1 MAGYIWFGVH
11 VCVCVCEKKLIMEN
25 DFQSFVFTFLLPIQS
40 ISYIIFNHFNQ
51 LICCCCLYTINKIHV
66 LSVFLSSIVIGL
78 TFFGHR
84 RAEKMMMKKKNQ
96 RIASQNVVVII
107 VVVVAPFEFCF
118 SFIIKKHNKIT
129 FTSWFS
135 LNSTRIRVYRG
146 IEQTCVCACHV
157 KGWHNVWKSK
167 IWEQ

>member
-1 MAGYIWFGVH
+1 M
-11 VCVCVCEKKLIMEN
+11 CVKKNSSWKMIFNRLCLHSFCLFNRYPISSSITSINLFVVVVAAAAVAAAALALVCE
-25 DFQSFVFTFLLPIQS
+25 
-40 ISYIIFNHFNQ
+40 
-51 LICCCCLYTINKIHV
+51 CCLYTINKIHV

-84 RAEKMMMKKKNQ
+84 RAEKMKKKKKNQ

-129 FTSWFS
+129 FTS
-135 LNSTRIRVYRG
+135 
-146 IEQTCVCACHV
+146 
-157 KGWHNVWKSK
+157 
-167 IWEQ
+167 